1 MLRIL
6 KLQADGM
13 SKEKIAAELNMTTA
27 NVKYHTQQIYKRL
40 GVSNKAGAV
49 MEAGKRGLIWKCKE
63 KKPQHLLTES
73 VGGAWF
79 FLSQSEKTPTSINGE
94 QQIWPWH
101 HGKFWIQI
109 ERIWM
114 KMNVCEN
121 YTKTERE
128 ICELVWL
135 KLNEYDC
142 IIQSWNREAHKSAKE
157 RGKAYDLYGNI

>member
-1 MLRIL
+1 MYSPAGSGSRPFAERGELFTFFRFMKLHAEEYKVKKDCIIHGTAAAIL
-6 KLQADGM
+6 LGKC
-13 SKEKIAAELNMTTA
+13 
-27 NVKYHTQQIYKRL
+27 QQ
-40 GVSNKAGAV
+40 S
-49 MEAGKRGLIWKCKE
+49 W
-63 KKPQHLLTES
+63 PES
-73 VGGAWF
+73 RAKSHVRSTWT
-79 FLSQSEKTPTSINGE
+79 QSEKTPASINGE

-101 HGKFWIQI
+101 HGKFRMQI